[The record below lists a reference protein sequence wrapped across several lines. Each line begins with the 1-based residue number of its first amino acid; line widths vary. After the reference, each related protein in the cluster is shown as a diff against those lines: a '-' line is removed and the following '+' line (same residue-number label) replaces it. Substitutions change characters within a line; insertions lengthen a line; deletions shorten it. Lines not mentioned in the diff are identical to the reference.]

1 MFKSV
6 SIAGVMLLSTCA
18 MAQEFSLPVRP
29 ASRSRTEGRQAG
41 ISGTVKDGKTN
52 QVLVGAS
59 VQLENQGLVTDAF
72 GKFSFAKLSSGE
84 YSLRVRFLGYED
96 KIEKISLTDNTDV
109 TILLDESIQLTD
121 EVIVYA
127 TRANDKTPTTYT
139 NVSGNDLQ
147 KQNFGQDMP
156 FLLNWT
162 PSLVTT
168 SDAGAGIGYT
178 GVRIR
183 GSDATRINV
192 TINGIPYNDSESQ
205 GTYWVN
211 IPDIASSTQ
220 SVQIQRGVGT
230 STNGA
235 GSFGGSVNVQTI
247 SQQRDPYAELMM
259 GGGSFNSQRLTMKAG
274 TGLINN
280 CWSFDGR
287 FSKITSDG
295 YIDRA
300 SADLNSYYISG
311 GYNSEKTVIKGIVF
325 GGHEVTYQSWNGND
339 KATMKTNRTFNSA
352 GALYDANWNVTGYYD
367 TEVDNYRQ
375 DHAQLHL
382 TQRVSEYWNAT
393 ISLHYTY
400 GRGYY
405 EQYKQAKPFA
415 ELGLSDIV
423 LGDSTLTY
431 GDFIVRKW
439 LDNQFYGTTFSF
451 NYEKK
456 KHSLSIGGAYN
467 QYAKAKHF
475 GEIIWAQY
483 SANSQIRQHYYDG
496 ESQKN
501 DFNIYAKWNYE
512 ISSALN
518 VFADVQYR
526 NVNYATDG
534 SDDDLSA
541 YKIENNLNFLNP
553 KAGVSYTFSENDMVY
568 GSYAIANREPNRT
581 DYLNGDKRPNPERLD
596 NIEVGWR
603 RNAKNYNLEV
613 NYYWMNY
620 TNQLVLTGELDN
632 VGNPIRANVGKSYR
646 TGLEVSG
653 AVRFSDRLMWNGNV
667 TASINKNKDYVV
679 DEANLAKTKNTSIIL
694 SPNWIAGSQLSW
706 TAFRNFQ
713 ASLLTKYVGKQ
724 YLDNSHNKNLMI
736 GDYFINDLKFNYSFA
751 LKEIKSLDVSLLVNN
766 VFDVEYSSNG
776 YSYFGIPYFYPQA
789 GTNFMAM
796 LTMKF

>member
-6 SIAGVMLLSTCA
+6 AIAGFMLLSTCA
-18 MAQEFSLPVRP
+18 LAQEFS
-29 ASRSRTEGRQAG
+29 

-52 QVLVGAS
+52 QVLAGAS
-59 VQLENQGLVTDAF
+59 VQLESQASITDAF
-72 GKFSFAKLSSGE
+72 GKFTFSKLPSGE

-96 KIEKISLTDNTDV
+96 KIEKISLSENTEV
-109 TILLDESIQLTD
+109 TISLDESAQLTD

-139 NVSGNDLQ
+139 NVSGKDLQ

-205 GTYWVN
+205 STYWVN
-211 IPDIASSTQ
+211 IPDVAASTQ

-235 GSFGGSVNVQTI
+235 GSFGGSVNVQTL
-247 SQQRDPYAELMM
+247 SQQRDPYTELMI
-259 GGGSFNSQRLTMKAG
+259 GGGSFNSQRYAVKAG

-280 CWSFDGR
+280 HWSFDGR
-287 FSKITSDG
+287 ASKITSDG

-300 SADLNSYYISG
+300 SSDLTSYYFSG
-311 GYNSEKTVIKGIVF
+311 GYYGEKTILKGIFF

-339 KATMKTNRTFNSA
+339 EVTMETNRTFNSA
-352 GALYDANWNVTGYYD
+352 GALYDADWNVTGYYD
-367 TEVDNYRQ
+367 NEVDDYHQ

-382 TQRVSEYWNAT
+382 TQQLSEYWNANV
-393 ISLHYTY
+393 SLHYTY
-400 GRGYY
+400 GRGFY

-431 GDFIVRKW
+431 GDFIIRKW
-439 LDNQFYGTTFSF
+439 LDNHFYGTTFSF
-451 NYEKK
+451 NYDKEKT
-456 KHSLSIGGAYN
+456 SLIIGGAYN
-467 QYAKAKHF
+467 QYARAKHF

-518 VFADVQYR
+518 VFVDAQFR
-526 NVNYATDG
+526 NVDYTTSG
-534 SDDDLSA
+534 TDDDLNA
-541 YKIENNLNFLNP
+541 YDIQDNLNFFNP
-553 KAGVSYTFSENDMVY
+553 KAGASYTFSENDMVY
-568 GSYAIANREPNRT
+568 GSYAVANREPNRT
-581 DYLNGDKRPNPERLD
+581 DYLNGDKKPKPERLD
-596 NIEVGWR
+596 NIEIGWR
-603 RNAKNYNLEV
+603 RNTKNYNLEL

-620 TNQLVLTGELDN
+620 TNQLVLTGELDG

-653 AVRFSDRLMWNGNV
+653 IIRFSDRLSWNANV
-667 TASINKNKDYVV
+667 TASANKNKDYVV
-679 DEANLAKTKNTSIIL
+679 DETNLSETENTSIIL
-694 SPNWIAGSQLSW
+694 SPNWVAGSQLTW

-713 ASLLTKYVGKQ
+713 ASVLSKYVGEQ
-724 YLDNSHNKNLMI
+724 YLDNAQNNDLMLES
-736 GDYFINDLKFNYSFA
+736 YFINDVRLNYTIQP
-751 LKEIKSLDVSLLVNN
+751 KGIKAIDVSVLVNN

-776 YSYFGIPYFYPQA
+776 YSYFGTPYYYPQA